1 MVNNQ
6 QPELQIVLELLKA
19 KNNRLMAKTLHFS
32 WGEGVVIKKLVQK
45 LQKKKSD
52 ALFSH
57 ALPISYHHGSKH
69 LTRADGTKFKP
80 RILVRA

>member
-32 WGEGVVIKKLVQK
+32 WGGVVIKKLVQK
-45 LQKKKSD
+45 LQKKS
-52 ALFSH
+52 LMLCFH
-57 ALPISYHHGSKH
+57 MLCLY
-69 LTRADGTKFKP
+69 LTTMEAS
-80 RILVRA
+80 I